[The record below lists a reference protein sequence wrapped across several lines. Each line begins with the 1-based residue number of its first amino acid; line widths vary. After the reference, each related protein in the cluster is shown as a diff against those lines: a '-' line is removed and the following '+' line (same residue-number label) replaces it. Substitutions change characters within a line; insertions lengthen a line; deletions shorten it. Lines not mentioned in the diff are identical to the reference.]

1 MSILSGYKVVELTE
15 VFQGPLAGQLLADYG
30 AEVIKVEKPQGGDI
44 LRNTDI
50 HALKNNCLSSH
61 FAAAN
66 RNKKSICI
74 DITSNKGKEVLMALI
89 KESDVLL
96 HNYRPGVMDRLG
108 FGYEALA
115 EVCPRLIYAV
125 ATGYGETGP
134 LASFGGQEIVI
145 QALSGYCATNSGD
158 KDKPPVIVTAPA
170 IDFGSGMI
178 MAQGILLALME
189 REKSGKGQ
197 KVTTSLLGTAAAITG
212 IEVSSLLNTG
222 IPINWFETGLN
233 FVFKTTDGW
242 LLALGFFKENPLGLM
257 CEALDVEDLSKTLGI
272 ENANV
277 LELAQHKSTVE
288 PILADACKNLSTEEA
303 LSRFQSKD
311 LLCAPIMSV
320 EDAMAQPQ
328 MKEINA
334 LVDAHV
340 TGQRDLRVVDNP
352 LAFSRTPKREST
364 NIPLLGEHTAEIL
377 ARLGLDT

>member
-1 MSILSGYKVVELTE
+1 MSILSGYKVLELTE
-15 VFQGPLAGQLLADYG
+15 LFQGPLPGQLLADYG

-50 HALKNNCLSSH
+50 YALKNNCLSSH

-66 RNKKSICI
+66 RNKKSVCI
-74 DITSNKGKEVLMALI
+74 DITTDKGKEVLMALV

-108 FGYEALA
+108 FGYDALA
-115 EVCPRLIYAV
+115 KICPRLIYAV

-134 LASFGGQEIVI
+134 LATFGGQELVI
-145 QALSGYCATNSGD
+145 QALSGYCATNSGN
-158 KDKPPVIVTAPA
+158 KAPVIVNAPA
-170 IDFGSGMI
+170 IDFGSGMVL
-178 MAQGILLALME
+178 AQGILLALME

-212 IEVSSLLNTG
+212 IEVSSLMNTG

-233 FVFKTTDGW
+233 FVFQTTDGW
-242 LLALGFFKENPLGLM
+242 LLALSFFKENPLGLM
-257 CEALDVEDLSKTLGI
+257 CEALGVEDLSKKLGI
-272 ENANV
+272 EKANV
-277 LELAQHKSTVE
+277 LELSKHKCTVE
-288 PILADACKNLSTEEA
+288 PTLAEACKKLTTEEA
-303 LSRFQSKD
+303 LSRFRAKD
-311 LLCAPIMSV
+311 LLCAPILSV

-340 TGQRDLRVVDNP
+340 TGQRDLRVVDSP
-352 LAFSRTPKREST
+352 LAFSRTPKRQNT
-364 NIPLLGEHTAEIL
+364 TVPLLGEHTEEIL
-377 ARLGLDT
+377 ARLGLDLK